1 MSPTNVREAIS
12 ILPLFQSKQMP
23 TYCGG
28 AWGSMR
34 QPRVTGTTVL
44 ILDITVYIGGLG
56 DVSSLISLRFKAVGA
71 IPKSLVLRRQNTLKL
86 VRASRQP
93 SETKEL
99 TSDKPVI
106 QKDEVEDDNGCPV
119 GISLRSQSFQLS
131 ATFALSCG
139 TYWAR
144 QPTRTPPRKTTHER

>member
-1 MSPTNVREAIS
+1 
-12 ILPLFQSKQMP
+12 
-23 TYCGG
+23 
-28 AWGSMR
+28 MR

-99 TSDKPVI
+99 TSDKPAI

-139 TYWAR
+139 TY
-144 QPTRTPPRKTTHER
+144 